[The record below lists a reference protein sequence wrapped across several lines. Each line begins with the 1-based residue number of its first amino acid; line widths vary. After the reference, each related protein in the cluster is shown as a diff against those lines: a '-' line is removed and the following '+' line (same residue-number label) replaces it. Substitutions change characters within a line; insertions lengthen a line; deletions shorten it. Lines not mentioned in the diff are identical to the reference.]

1 LKGFE
6 AGLSKSNGGRLVVW
20 NMFWKMKVPGKVKNI
35 ALRLINDE
43 LTTKDNKVKRKLEI
57 VSDV

>member
-1 LKGFE
+1 
-6 AGLSKSNGGRLVVW
+6 LSKSNGGRLVVW